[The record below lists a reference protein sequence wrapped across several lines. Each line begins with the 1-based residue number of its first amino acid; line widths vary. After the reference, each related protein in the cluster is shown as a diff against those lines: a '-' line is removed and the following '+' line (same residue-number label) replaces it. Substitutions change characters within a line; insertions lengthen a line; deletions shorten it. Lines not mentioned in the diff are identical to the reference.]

1 MALPTAAAQAVRAPV
16 APVQRRL
23 RWVLQHGVLRYGLA
37 RGTRAGNVAAR
48 VMYDPAVVADPYAA
62 YEHLRGQARLVSNG
76 LVRSAHDHDLVAAVL
91 RSPDVVTIGGFRPPP
106 LLRGLTR
113 LAGRGPAGPVEKPS
127 LLAVDGLDHAR
138 MRKIVIRS
146 FSAKAV
152 ARLRTRTEAI
162 AADLLDGLEAAGARG
177 GADLVR
183 DYAGLLPATVIAE
196 MLGAPT
202 DMRAQFLHWGAGAAF
217 SLDPGMVYPDFRRS
231 EKDIAEFERWMR
243 GHVERVRRDPVPGTI
258 LADLVA
264 ASDEQGALDDTEL
277 VGVAMLLLAAGFET
291 TVNLIGNAVVLLLA
305 DPDQLALLREH
316 PEHWENAVDEALR
329 LESPVQRTARAVVR
343 DTEVAGE
350 QLRAGQLV
358 GLVLAAANRDPRV
371 FEDPARFDVTRANAA
386 AHLAFSGG
394 PHYCLGAG
402 LARMEAE
409 VALRALLDRFPDL
422 ALDGPPRRRRTRVL
436 RGYDAMPVRLRG

>member
-1 MALPTAAAQAVRAPV
+1 MALPSVVQAASRPA
-16 APVQRRL
+16 QRRL
-23 RWVLQHGVLRYGLA
+23 RWALQHGVLRHSLA
-37 RGTRAGNVAAR
+37 RGARAGNVAAR
-48 VMYDPAVVADPYAA
+48 VMYEPALVAEPYAA
-62 YEHLRGQARLVSNG
+62 YEELRTRGRLVSNG

-91 RSPDVVTIGGFRPPP
+91 RSPDVVTIGGFRPPS
-106 LLRGLTR
+106 LLRGVAR
-113 LAGRGPAGPVEKPS
+113 LAGRGPIGPVEKPS

-138 MRKIVIRS
+138 MRKLVIRS
-146 FSAKAV
+146 FSARAV
-152 ARLRTRTEAI
+152 ARLRTRTEAV
-162 AADLLDGLEAAGARG
+162 ASDLLDGLEAAGTRG
-177 GADLVR
+177 DADLVR

-202 DMRAQFLHWGAGAAF
+202 DMRTQFLRWGEGAAF

-231 EKDIAEFERWMR
+231 ESDLGDFERWMR
-243 GHVERVRRDPVPGTI
+243 AHVEQVRRDPVPGTI

-264 ASDEQGALDDTEL
+264 ATDEQGALDDTEL

-291 TVNLIGNAVVLLLA
+291 TVNLIGNAVVLLLEH
-305 DPDQLALLREH
+305 PDQLALLRAH

-329 LESPVQRTARAVVR
+329 VESPVQRTARAVVR

-350 QLRAGQLV
+350 TLRAGQLV
-358 GLVLAAANRDPRV
+358 GLVLGAANRDPRV
-371 FEDPARFDVTRANAA
+371 FEDPARFDVTRANAS